1 MALLREIG
9 SEAEATPWR
18 HWIVAL
24 EQIGRVSLP
33 PGARQI
39 LGVRGAGS
47 ELSVGIACWCCIT
60 VVRGASLPIDGRGRI
75 VLPAWFRGSVRSS
88 RSVLVAAR
96 SLAPAIVVLA
106 PIGLL
111 DDLVSH
117 VAGEVE

>member
-9 SEAEATPWR
+9 LEAEKTPWR

-24 EQIGRVSLP
+24 EQIGRVGLP
-33 PGARQI
+33 PEARQV
-39 LGVRGAGS
+39 LGVGVRVRAVSRDRTLVLHHGGA
-47 ELSVGIACWCCIT
+47 
-60 VVRGASLPIDGRGRI
+60 GASLPIDGRGRL

-88 RSVLVAAR
+88 GSVLVAAR
-96 SLAPAIVVLA
+96 SLAPAVVVLA

-111 DDLVSH
+111 DDLVSR

>member
-9 SEAEATPWR
+9 PEPEKTPWR
-18 HWIVAL
+18 HWIVAF

-39 LGVRGAGS
+39 LGVGVRVRAVSRDHMLVLHPGGA
-47 ELSVGIACWCCIT
+47 
-60 VVRGASLPIDGRGRI
+60 GASLPIDGRGRL

-88 RSVLVAAR
+88 RTILVAAC
-96 SLAPAIVVLA
+96 SLAPVSVVLA
-106 PIGLL
+106 PIRLL

>member
-9 SEAEATPWR
+9 MEAEATPWR

-39 LGVRGAGS
+39 LGAGVPVRAVSRDHMLVLHCGG
-47 ELSVGIACWCCIT
+47 V
-60 VVRGASLPIDGRGRI
+60 GASLPIDGRGRL
-75 VLPAWFRGSVRSS
+75 VLPAWFRSSVRSS

-96 SLAPAIVVLA
+96 SPAPASVVLA
-106 PIGLL
+106 PTGLL